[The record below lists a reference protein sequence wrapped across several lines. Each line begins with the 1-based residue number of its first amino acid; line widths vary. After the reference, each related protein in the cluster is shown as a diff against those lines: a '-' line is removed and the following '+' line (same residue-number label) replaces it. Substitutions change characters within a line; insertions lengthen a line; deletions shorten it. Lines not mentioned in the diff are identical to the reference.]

1 MASFTNRATLSYA
14 GVIKSSN
21 LVTGELRE
29 VLSMTKTAVS
39 GSYSSGGRIAYAI
52 SLVNSGSSEYTALTL
67 TDDLGAYTLGELS
80 LVPLSYV
87 DGTLRYYQNGLL
99 QASPTVTVE
108 STLTIAPISIP
119 ANGNST
125 LIYEVAVNENAPLE
139 VGGQINNTA
148 SLTGSGAQLTAEA
161 SVGVSSRPELSIS
174 KSLCPASVVENSLI
188 TYTFVL
194 QNSGNTAAT
203 DADGIVVSDTFDPIL
218 SDLTVTLNGT
228 ALDTTGY
235 TYAATTGVFA
245 TNTGVISVP
254 AATFVR
260 DASTGEYTITP
271 GVSVLTVSGR
281 L

>member
-1 MASFTNRATLSYA
+1 MASFTNRATLSYG
-14 GVIKSSN
+14 GVVKSSN

-39 GSYSSGGRIAYAI
+39 GSYSPGGRITYAI
-52 SLVNSGSSEYTALTL
+52 SLVNSGSSEYTSLTL

-99 QASPTVTVE
+99 MASPTVTAE
-108 STLTIAPISIP
+108 NTLTIAPISIP

-125 LIYEVAVNENAPLE
+125 LIYEVTVNENAPLE
-139 VGGQINNTA
+139 VGGQITNTA
-148 SLTGSGAQLTAEA
+148 SLTGGGAQLSAEA

-174 KSLCPASVVENSLI
+174 KSLCPASVVENSVI

-203 DADGIVVSDTFDPIL
+203 DADGIVVSDTFEPIL

-235 TYAATTGVFA
+235 TYDETTGAFA

-260 DASTGEYTITP
+260 AAATGEYTITP

-281 L
+281 V